1 MFGEGI
7 PEGGGSNGEGSV
19 SPGSV
24 LGFRDSE
31 EVGIRG
37 AEVTGRG
44 VVVEQVS
51 EVGGGLVVEGFV
63 GEKEEFELNTLRD
76 GEPVEV
82 LEDRGDMIA

>member
-19 SPGSV
+19 PPGSV
-24 LGFRDSE
+24 LGFWDSE
-31 EVGIRG
+31 EIGIRG

-44 VVVEQVS
+44 VGEEQVS
-51 EVGGGLVVEGFV
+51 EVGGGLVMEGFM

-82 LEDRGDMIA
+82 LENRGDVIA